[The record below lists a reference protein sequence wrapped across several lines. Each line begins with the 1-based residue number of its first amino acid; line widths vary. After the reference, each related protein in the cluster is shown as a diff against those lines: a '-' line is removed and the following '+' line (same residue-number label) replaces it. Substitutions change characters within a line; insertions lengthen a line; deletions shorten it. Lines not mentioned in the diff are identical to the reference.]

1 MQHSRDGLP
10 GISAANFNYDQLK
23 TSCSLEKN
31 VRSVA
36 KGRGIGQS
44 DKDYE
49 RGSSYCPSTTLKAF

>member
-10 GISAANFNYDQLK
+10 RISAANFNYDQLK

-49 RGSSYCPSTTLKAF
+49 RGSSYCP